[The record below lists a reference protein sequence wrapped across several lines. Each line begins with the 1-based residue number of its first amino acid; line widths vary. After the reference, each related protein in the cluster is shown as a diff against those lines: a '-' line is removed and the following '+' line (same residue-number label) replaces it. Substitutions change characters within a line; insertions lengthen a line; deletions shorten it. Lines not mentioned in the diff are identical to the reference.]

1 MIQVTPTISLRDD
14 ELQFQFKLASGPGG
28 QNVNKV
34 ATAAELRF
42 DVAGSPS
49 LPEAVRTRLRALAG
63 NRMTQEGE
71 LLITARRFRSQ
82 ERNRQDAIERLSAL
96 IQKAAEPPKPRI
108 RTQPSRA
115 AKQRR
120 MDEKRRVGVKKQTR
134 RFGGTP
140 GENE

>member
-1 MIQVTPTISLRDD
+1 MIIITPAIQIDEN

-42 DVAGSPS
+42 DAAHSPALPDEVRERLLTLAGS
-49 LPEAVRTRLRALAG
+49 
-63 NRMTQEGE
+63 RMNKDGE

-82 ERNRQDAIERLSAL
+82 ERNRQDAIDRLVTL
-96 IQKAAEPPKPRI
+96 IQQATEIPKPRLK
-108 RTQPSRA
+108 RKPSRA

-120 MDEKRRVGVKKQTR
+120 VAEKRRIGEKKQAR
-134 RFGGTP
+134 RPAGD
-140 GENE
+140 ND

>member
-1 MIQVTPTISLRDD
+1 MIHVTSMIRIAED

-42 DVAGSPS
+42 DAMGSPS
-49 LPEAVRTRLRALAG
+49 LPEAVRARLLTLAG
-63 NRMTQEGE
+63 SRMTQEGE

-82 ERNRQDAIERLSAL
+82 ERNRQDAIDRLIVL
-96 IQKAAEPPKPRI
+96 IQKAATPPKPRL

-120 MDEKRRVGVKKQTR
+120 MDEKRRVGEKKQTR
-134 RFGGTP
+134 RSMRSS
-140 GENE
+140 GEGE

>member
-1 MIQVTPTISLRDD
+1 MIPVTPTISLRDD

-34 ATAAELRF
+34 ATAVELRF
-42 DVAGSPS
+42 DVAGSLS
-49 LPEAVRTRLRALAG
+49 LPEVVRARLRALAG
-63 NRMTQEGE
+63 NRVTQEGE

-96 IQKAAEPPKPRI
+96 IQKAAEAPKPRI

-120 MDEKRRVGVKKQTR
+120 MDEKRRIGKKKQTR
-134 RFGGTP
+134 RFSGTP
-140 GENE
+140 GENA

>member
-1 MIQVTPTISLRDD
+1 MIDVTPAIGIRED

-42 DVAGSPS
+42 DVARSPS
-49 LPEAVRTRLRALAG
+49 LPEAVRARLLALAG
-63 NRMTQEGE
+63 SRVTQEGE

-82 ERNRQDAIERLSAL
+82 ERNRQDAIDRLVAL
-96 IQKAAEPPKPRI
+96 IQKAAEAPKPRI
-108 RTQPSRA
+108 KPKPSRA

-120 MDEKRRVGVKKQTR
+120 MDDKRRVGEKKQAR
-134 RFGGTP
+134 RPMGSS
-140 GENE
+140 GERE

>member
-1 MIQVTPTISLRDD
+1 MIDVTPAIGIRED

-42 DVAGSPS
+42 DVARSPS
-49 LPEAVRTRLRALAG
+49 LPEAVRARLLALAG
-63 NRMTQEGE
+63 SRVTQEGE

-82 ERNRQDAIERLSAL
+82 ERNRQDAIDRLVAL
-96 IQKAAEPPKPRI
+96 IQKAAEAPKPRI
-108 RTQPSRA
+108 KTKPSRA

-120 MDEKRRVGVKKQTR
+120 MDNKRRVGEKKQAR
-134 RFGGTP
+134 RPMGSS
-140 GENE
+140 GERE

>member
-1 MIQVTPTISLRDD
+1 MIDVTPAIGIRED

-42 DVAGSPS
+42 DVARSPS
-49 LPEAVRTRLRALAG
+49 LPEAVRARLLALAG
-63 NRMTQEGE
+63 SRVTQEGE

-82 ERNRQDAIERLSAL
+82 ERNRQDAIDRLVAL
-96 IQKAAEPPKPRI
+96 IQKAAEAPKPRI
-108 RTQPSRA
+108 KTKPSRA

-120 MDEKRRVGVKKQTR
+120 MDDKRRVGEKKQAR
-134 RFGGTP
+134 RPMGSS
-140 GENE
+140 GERE